1 MYFVFPTE
9 RELNTKCV
17 VEMEK
22 NQTILNP
29 SGSNLGKGDSRSV
42 CLPVCVIITVL
53 LHGARECKG
62 ECETHIAVIDSL
74 VPSASLCYTSGHW
87 WKSCELSSPEFHWC
101 VRITLQRNGCQ
112 LSLDLHSGK
121 HNIAETPGDWG
132 EEEGETGRGRVRETG
147 SERQ

>member
-1 MYFVFPTE
+1 MGENSLDVANVKVAVRVRPFNRRE

-29 SGSNLGKGDSRSV
+29 SGSNLGKGDSR
-42 CLPVCVIITVL
+42 
-53 LHGARECKG
+53 
-62 ECETHIAVIDSL
+62 
-74 VPSASLCYTSGHW
+74 
-87 WKSCELSSPEFHWC
+87 
-101 VRITLQRNGCQ
+101 ITLQRNGCQ
-112 LSLDLHSGK
+112 LSLGLHSGK